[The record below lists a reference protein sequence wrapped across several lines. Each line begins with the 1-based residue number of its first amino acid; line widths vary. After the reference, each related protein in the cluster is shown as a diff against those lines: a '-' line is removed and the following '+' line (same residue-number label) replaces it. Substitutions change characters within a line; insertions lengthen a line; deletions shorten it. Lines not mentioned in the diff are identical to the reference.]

1 MAGMGPPPK
10 PAGERRRRNATIA
23 MTRLPARGR
32 EGEPP
37 RWPLLEDVAAVARR
51 DMARRMADEL
61 ELALLEPDLTGR
73 ARAAAQ
79 RKLEAAQ
86 TSANILEKELE
97 AQRQAEGEVWAELWA
112 TPQAVAWERL
122 GWTREAAQYVRWKVR
137 AELGDLDASKEAR
150 QLGDRLGLTPLAMLR
165 LRWEVAPDEVA
176 EQRQERT
183 TRAKARTPRQRLRV
197 VDPEGGSGAVAGG

>member
-23 MTRLPARGR
+23 MTRLPAGGR
-32 EGEPP
+32 KGDPP
-37 RWPLLEDVAAVARR
+37 KWPLIDDVVATTQR
-51 DMARRMADEL
+51 DMARRHADEL
-61 ELALLEPDLTGR
+61 ELQLLEPDLQGR
-73 ARAAAQ
+73 QRASVQ
-79 RKLEAAQ
+79 RKLDAAQ
-86 TSANILEKELE
+86 SAATVLDKQIE
-97 AQRQAEGEVWAELWA
+97 AQAALESELWRDLWA
-112 TPQAVAWERL
+112 TPQAAAWERL
-122 GWTREAAQYVRWKVR
+122 GWTREVAQYVRWKVK

-183 TRAKARTPRQRLRV
+183 SRAKARTPRQRLRV
-197 VDPEGGSGAVAGG
+197 VDSEAAGGS